1 MPCPADRSGE
11 DVVVQR
17 FQLVDKFDNN
27 DSNHVNCAS
36 TTTNNRNFLTAS
48 KLTPHHL
55 PIQSLDI
62 NAAANPLTSNGAF
75 WSPLKA
81 IPLASYYKLH
91 RVPSLSTMTE
101 PDLDEMDAVQLPQS
115 ESTAEPTEQM
125 AENGVQNAVKLP
137 RRESTAEPTEQM
149 AENGVQNAVKLPRR
163 ESTAEPSERLQQNG
177 VHNKILEQVVRT
189 PGRQPSPQPTH
200 LSVPGSSQHKVL
212 HEEGSGYVAPKFEGK
227 ELQMDQGMPFL
238 SKNPEG

>member
-1 MPCPADRSGE
+1 MQMQ
-11 DVVVQR
+11 VQR
-17 FQLVDKFDNN
+17 FQLVDNN

-36 TTTNNRNFLTAS
+36 ATTNSNFLIAS

-91 RVPSLSTMTE
+91 RVPSLSNMSKT
-101 PDLDEMDAVQLPQS
+101 DLDDVSASQLPRS
-115 ESTAEPTEQM
+115 ELTVEPPEQ
-125 AENGVQNAVKLP
+125 ESEKEIRHAVKLP
-137 RRESTAEPTEQM
+137 RRESTAEPPERLP
-149 AENGVQNAVKLPRR
+149 ENGP
-163 ESTAEPSERLQQNG
+163 
-177 VHNKILEQVVRT
+177 HNKFLEHIVRT

-227 ELQMDQGMPFL
+227 ELQMDQGMLFP
-238 SKNPEG
+238 SIPMPKPKGMK

>member
-1 MPCPADRSGE
+1 MPCPADSGEE
-11 DVVVQR
+11 DVVQIQLQR
-17 FQLVDKFDNN
+17 FQLVDNN
-27 DSNHVNCAS
+27 
-36 TTTNNRNFLTAS
+36 TQGNFLTAS

-91 RVPSLSTMTE
+91 RVPSLSAMTE
-101 PDLDEMDAVQLPQS
+101 HDSDDIAALQVPVS
-115 ESTAEPTEQM
+115 EPTQEP
-125 AENGVQNAVKLP
+125 AVSVSENGVPNAVKLP
-137 RRESTAEPTEQM
+137 RRESTTEPPEP
-149 AENGVQNAVKLPRR
+149 ESLPI
-163 ESTAEPSERLQQNG
+163 NG
-177 VHNKILEQVVRT
+177 VHSKNLEQVLRP

-227 ELQMDQGMPFL
+227 ELQMDQGMPFPNEKL
-238 SKNPEG
+238 EESMSCADEPLPQ

>member
-1 MPCPADRSGE
+1 MPCPADRSGGE
-11 DVVVQR
+11 DVQMQVQR
-17 FQLVDKFDNN
+17 FQLVDNN

-36 TTTNNRNFLTAS
+36 TINRNILTAS

-55 PIQSLDI
+55 PIQSFEI
-62 NAAANPLTSNGAF
+62 NATANPLTSNGAF

-101 PDLDEMDAVQLPQS
+101 PDSDDMDAGQLYRS
-115 ESTAEPTEQM
+115 ESTIEPKEQ
-125 AENGVQNAVKLP
+125 ASENGVRNAVKLP
-137 RRESTAEPTEQM
+137 RRESTAEPPERLP
-149 AENGVQNAVKLPRR
+149 ENGL
-163 ESTAEPSERLQQNG
+163 
-177 VHNKILEQVVRT
+177 HNRILEQIVRT
-189 PGRQPSPQPTH
+189 PGRQPSPQPIH

-227 ELQMDQGMPFL
+227 DLQMDQGMPC
-238 SKNPEG
+238 SSAPMPKP

>member
-11 DVVVQR
+11 DVVQIQVQR
-17 FQLVDKFDNN
+17 FQLVDNN
-27 DSNHVNCAS
+27 DANHVNCAS
-36 TTTNNRNFLTAS
+36 TTTNRNFLTAS

-55 PIQSLDI
+55 PIRSLDL

-101 PDLDEMDAVQLPQS
+101 SDLDDMDTVQLPQS
-115 ESTAEPTEQM
+115 ESTAEPTEQIS
-125 AENGVQNAVKLP
+125 ENGVQNAVKLP
-137 RRESTAEPTEQM
+137 RRESTSEP
-149 AENGVQNAVKLPRR
+149 P
-163 ESTAEPSERLQQNG
+163 ERLPENG
-177 VHNKILEQVVRT
+177 VHNRILEQVVRT

-200 LSVPGSSQHKVL
+200 LSIPGPSQHKVL

-227 ELQMDQGMPFL
+227 ELQMDQGMPFPSINFEEL
-238 SKNPEG
+238 MDSADMPLLQ

>member
-1 MPCPADRSGE
+1 MPCPADRSGGE
-11 DVVVQR
+11 DIIVQR
-17 FQLVDKFDNN
+17 FQLVDNN
-27 DSNHVNCAS
+27 DSNHINCAS
-36 TTTNNRNFLTAS
+36 TTTTTNRKFLTAS

-55 PIQSLDI
+55 PIQSIDI
-62 NAAANPLTSNGAF
+62 NNAVNPLTSNGAF

-101 PDLDEMDAVQLPQS
+101 PDFDDMDAVQLHPK
-115 ESTAEPTEQM
+115 ESTAVPTEQM
-125 AENGVQNAVKLP
+125 SENGVHDAVKLP
-137 RRESTAEPTEQM
+137 RRESVAEP
-149 AENGVQNAVKLPRR
+149 P
-163 ESTAEPSERLQQNG
+163 ERLPENG

-200 LSVPGSSQHKVL
+200 LSVPGSSLHKVL

-227 ELQMDQGMPFL
+227 ELQMDQGMPFS
-238 SKNPEG
+238 SKPLGG

>member
-1 MPCPADRSGE
+1 MPCPSDSGGE
-11 DVVVQR
+11 DVVQLQLQR
-17 FQLVDKFDNN
+17 FQLVDNNN
-27 DSNHVNCAS
+27 DG
-36 TTTNNRNFLTAS
+36 NFLTAS

-55 PIQSLDI
+55 PIQSLDT

-101 PDLDEMDAVQLPQS
+101 PDSDDMDALHVPVS
-115 ESTAEPTEQM
+115 ESIQKPMEPVS
-125 AENGVQNAVKLP
+125 ENGVPNAVKLP
-137 RRESTAEPTEQM
+137 RRESTTEPLEKM
-149 AENGVQNAVKLPRR
+149 PV
-163 ESTAEPSERLQQNG
+163 NG
-177 VHNKILEQVVRT
+177 VHNKILEQVVRA

-227 ELQMDQGMPFL
+227 ELQMDQGMAFPNKKL
-238 SKNPEG
+238 EESMSCADEPLPQ

>member
-1 MPCPADRSGE
+1 MPCPADRGGGE
-11 DVVVQR
+11 DVQMQVQR
-17 FQLVDKFDNN
+17 FQLVDNN

-36 TTTNNRNFLTAS
+36 TINRNILTAS

-55 PIQSLDI
+55 PIQSFDI

-101 PDLDEMDAVQLPQS
+101 PDSDDMDAGQLYRS
-115 ESTAEPTEQM
+115 ESTIEPKEQ
-125 AENGVQNAVKLP
+125 ASENGVRNAVKLP
-137 RRESTAEPTEQM
+137 RRESTAEPPERLP
-149 AENGVQNAVKLPRR
+149 ENGL
-163 ESTAEPSERLQQNG
+163 
-177 VHNKILEQVVRT
+177 HNKILEQIVRT
-189 PGRQPSPQPTH
+189 PGRQPSPQPIH

-227 ELQMDQGMPFL
+227 ELQMDQGMAYSSAPMP
-238 SKNPEG
+238 KP

>member
-1 MPCPADRSGE
+1 MQ
-11 DVVVQR
+11 VQR
-17 FQLVDKFDNN
+17 FQLVDKT

-36 TTTNNRNFLTAS
+36 ATANRDLLTAS
-48 KLTPHHL
+48 KLTIHHL

-62 NAAANPLTSNGAF
+62 NAEVNPLTSNGAF

-101 PDLDEMDAVQLPQS
+101 PDSDDTNTDQLRES
-115 ESTAEPTEQM
+115 ESKVEPTEQVS
-125 AENGVQNAVKLP
+125 ENGVRNTVKLP
-137 RRESTAEPTEQM
+137 RRESTAEPPERGP
-149 AENGVQNAVKLPRR
+149 ENGLR
-163 ESTAEPSERLQQNG
+163 
-177 VHNKILEQVVRT
+177 NKIVDQIVRT

-200 LSVPGSSQHKVL
+200 LSVPGSTQHKLL

-227 ELQMDQGMPFL
+227 ELQMDQGMPRP
-238 SKNPEG
+238 STSMSPPQKGNRHC

>member
-1 MPCPADRSGE
+1 MPCPADRSGGE
-11 DVVVQR
+11 DVVQIQVQR
-17 FQLVDKFDNN
+17 FQLVDNN

-36 TTTNNRNFLTAS
+36 TTTNRNFLTAS

-115 ESTAEPTEQM
+115 ESTT
-125 AENGVQNAVKLP
+125 
-137 RRESTAEPTEQM
+137 EPTEQM

-200 LSVPGSSQHKVL
+200 LSVPGSSQLKVL

-227 ELQMDQGMPFL
+227 ELQMDQGMPFP
-238 SKNPEG
+238 SKNSQG

>member
-1 MPCPADRSGE
+1 MPSLPAADRSGGK
-11 DVVVQR
+11 DVVQMQFQR
-17 FQLVDKFDNN
+17 FQLVDKS
-27 DSNHVNCAS
+27 DSNHVNCA
-36 TTTNNRNFLTAS
+36 TTTTATTSRDLPTAS

-91 RVPSLSTMTE
+91 RVPSLSAMPE
-101 PDLDEMDAVQLPQS
+101 PDSDDMDSCVLPGS
-115 ESTAEPTEQM
+115 EPNVEPKEQ
-125 AENGVQNAVKLP
+125 AFENGVRNTVKLP
-137 RRESTAEPTEQM
+137 RRESTAEPPER
-149 AENGVQNAVKLPRR
+149 VL
-163 ESTAEPSERLQQNG
+163 ESPL
-177 VHNKILEQVVRT
+177 HNNILEHIVRT

-200 LSVPGSSQHKVL
+200 LSVPGSSQHKLL

-227 ELQMDQGMPFL
+227 ELQMDQGMPCPSL
-238 SKNPEG
+238 I